1 MLVRVRK
8 VEFGHQHQDSMVTAS
23 RPWNRLAATEGQR
36 APLVDPAKEAIVPQA
51 VLTVQLRPLHQ
62 PLVQPLIYLLHHI
75 LRTHKETAAA
85 DLRVAIGASQ
95 TRTEL
100 EMRSGHIAHVRHL
113 PLKQRLMTFAATPL
127 THSKLCDGKKAP

>member
-1 MLVRVRK
+1 MPLQARMA
-8 VEFGHQHQDSMVTAS
+8 GLI
-23 RPWNRLAATEGQR
+23 RPYRDHTSSVNRRWTRLAATTDRR
-36 APLVDPAKEAIVPQA
+36 APPVKEAIIPQA

-75 LRTHKETAAA
+75 LKTHKETAAA
-85 DLRVAIGASQ
+85 DLRVPIGASQ